1 MIKVTELIE
10 IDEKDISYHFTRSG
24 GPGGQ
29 NVNKVETGVELLFN
43 LTTDSSLSF
52 GVKNRLIKLAGKKVN
67 SDGVLTI
74 NAQEFRQQERNR
86 EKAMEKLIE
95 LIKKASIRPKIRKET
110 KPTRSSKEK
119 RLTGKKIDSKKKGF
133 RKKPE
138 A

>member
-1 MIKVTELIE
+1 MIKITELIE

-95 LIKKASIRPKIRKET
+95 LIKKASIRPKIRRET

-119 RLTGKKIDSKKKGF
+119 RLTGKKIDILKLW
-133 RKKPE
+133 E
-138 A
+138 E